1 LWKKIAEYFAD
12 HPERLAVARVII
24 ENGLTVKNDEI
35 FCNEIEVSTTSVA
48 RVAQVD
54 RRTVRQTLKSIE
66 ENSELK
72 MIFGNLKS
80 AGHSLRDIARYLG
93 FGVIEITVDDARKPG
108 ILAGSAQLLAQRG
121 IGIRQAIV
129 DDPELSPEPKLTL
142 VAETN
147 LPGELVPELL
157 KLKGVK
163 KVSIY

>member
-1 LWKKIAEYFAD
+1 MWKKIAEYFAD